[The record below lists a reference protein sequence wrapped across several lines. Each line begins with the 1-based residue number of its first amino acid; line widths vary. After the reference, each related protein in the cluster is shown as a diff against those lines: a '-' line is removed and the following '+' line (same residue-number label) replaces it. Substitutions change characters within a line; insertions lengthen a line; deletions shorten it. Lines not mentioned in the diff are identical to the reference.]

1 MRDSRCDVML
11 MMVQPLRSMRNQI
24 SYVVKGENK
33 QINHLT
39 TFDDNSR
46 KVDLMTSAG
55 RLGNSTIRQGN
66 AS

>member
-1 MRDSRCDVML
+1 MDDSRCDVML
-11 MMVQPLRSMRNQI
+11 MMVQPLKSMRNQI
-24 SYVVKGENK
+24 IFAVKGENK